1 MPKRKQSVR
10 ADTADAQGEGSYVV
24 IRRLRGTEAYEYS
37 DASAALKDTPSAAT
51 YWQMVQCLGRLV
63 VGWNWVDDDGEP
75 LPLPNDDPQ
84 VLETLSVDEINAIAS
99 ATQHLFTN
107 EPETIKN

>member
-1 MPKRKQSVR
+1 MAQRKQSVR

-24 IRRLRGTEAYEYS
+24 IRRLKGVEAYEYS
-37 DASAALKDTPSAAT
+37 DASATLKDKPSAAA

-63 VGWNWVDDDGEP
+63 VGWNWVDDEGKP
-75 LPLPNDDPQ
+75 LPLPKDDPA
-84 VLETLSVDEINAIAS
+84 VLEMLSVDEINAIAE
-99 ATQHLFTN
+99 ATQSMFVN